1 MTWRAFLP
9 ALLLALLATGA
20 QAHDY
25 QIGPI
30 AIDHP
35 WTRATPKNAPV
46 AGGYLKIT
54 NTGATADRLIGGS
67 SEVAKRF
74 QVHQMKIDGGV
85 MTMRELKDGLEIPP
99 GATVELNPSS
109 YHIMM
114 MDLARPLTK
123 GEKVKGSLTFEKAGK
138 VDVEFTVEAIGGTP
152 AAMKMKEQGQ

>member
-1 MTWRAFLP
+1 MKLRAFLS
-9 ALLLALLATGA
+9 ALLLAVLATSA

-54 NTGATADRLIGGS
+54 NTGTTADRLVGGS

-74 QVHQMKIDGGV
+74 QVITLQ
-85 MTMRELKDGLEIPP
+85 EPQGLEQAGPLRP
-99 GATVELNPSS
+99 GPAFVNGMATVCHRGRLL
-109 YHIMM
+109 H
-114 MDLARPLTK
+114 ARADPGDWRRVGHLR
-123 GEKVKGSLTFEKAGK
+123 
-138 VDVEFTVEAIGGTP
+138 
-152 AAMKMKEQGQ
+152 